1 MTLTVV
7 SSSHCRRPRSDVSN
21 VSCRLVSGT
30 KTDIPVTKIT
40 HPGPVFVEDRLREI
54 ETKAR
59 GGLRVVTN
67 LGIFGCQKMSNKA
80 LASPRSRLLVFS
92 LAAMLA
98 GVACPLSDAQTV
110 MTTVGVGMSPI
121 AVAVNPV
128 TNKIY
133 VANQG
138 SSNVTV
144 IDGTTNTT
152 SMVTAGSAA
161 FAIAVNAVT
170 AT

>member
-1 MTLTVV
+1 M
-7 SSSHCRRPRSDVSN
+7 
-21 VSCRLVSGT
+21 
-30 KTDIPVTKIT
+30 
-40 HPGPVFVEDRLREI
+40 
-54 ETKAR
+54 
-59 GGLRVVTN
+59 
-67 LGIFGCQKMSNKA
+67 
-80 LASPRSRLLVFS
+80 LVFS